1 MNDLSWAR
9 WSDERFDAERAAV
22 LATWP
27 TGAQVDL
34 DEAVRFHRGRAELSN
49 VPRKRAWAKRTGEVL
64 LQPLA
69 GYTRLAHHIELMRH
83 LEKSGGASILPTQI
97 DSQTRNCNYQ
107 AAQDGIDQSLSSGS
121 NRLNGYPI
129 VCHGVEGT
137 RQVVEAVD
145 VPIEMRIGTIDPR
158 LAAEIAF
165 ASGLS
170 SSTAGPIYYLV
181 HYSRDTSVASAMS
194 NWQYVF
200 RLIGRYAEQ
209 GVPLGLQIH
218 GVGNSTPFPNTIL
231 GVCCALEC
239 LVAAAQGARSF
250 SVDARFMGNAVQD
263 VAAARVI
270 PRFCE
275 RVLEEAGFGDSVVT
289 VDRKSWGG
297 LYPADPARAY
307 GLSCYDAVTGML
319 GGVNEF
325 IAKSV
330 EEAIG
335 IPEPE
340 ANAATLRAMAEVIG
354 LMKAQR
360 PWIDEPAV
368 RDEEQ
373 VMELEMWAIFG
384 RVMEL
389 GGGDPAVGTE
399 RAFAAGVLD
408 VPFAASRNCK
418 GLVMVAR
425 DDEGAVRYLDA
436 GNIPVPQQVL
446 DHHRDRLAV
455 REKRLGHPLG
465 AADIAGDIASIS
477 RGVLV

>member
-1 MNDLSWAR
+1 MNELSWAR
-9 WSDERFDAERAAV
+9 WTDEEFDAERARV

-27 TGAQVDL
+27 TGAQVDVA
-34 DEAVRFHRGRAELSN
+34 EAVRFHLGRDELAN

-69 GYTRLAHHIELMRH
+69 GYARLAEHIDLMRH
-83 LEKSGGASILPTQI
+83 LEQAGGASILPSQI

-107 AAQDGIDQSLSSGS
+107 AAQDGIDQSTATGT
-121 NRLNGYPI
+121 NRLNGFPI

-137 RQVVEAVD
+137 RQVVEAVT

-165 ASGLS
+165 ASGIS
-170 SSTAGPIYYLV
+170 STTAGPIYYLV
-181 HYSRDTSVASAMS
+181 HYSRDTSVAAAMR

-200 RLIGRYAEQ
+200 RLIGRYGEQ
-209 GVPLGLQIH
+209 GVPIGLQIH

-239 LVAAAQGARSF
+239 LVAANQGARSF

-270 PRFCE
+270 PRFV
-275 RVLEEAGFGDSVVT
+275 RTVLEQAGFGDSVVT

-297 LYPADPARAY
+297 LYPNDPARAY

-335 IPEPE
+335 IPTQE

-360 PWIDEPAV
+360 SWVDEAAV
-368 RDEEQ
+368 GAEAEL
-373 VMELEMWAIFG
+373 MELEMWAILR
-384 RVMEL
+384 RVMDL
-389 GGGDPAVGTE
+389 GEGDPSVGTE
-399 RAFAAGVLD
+399 RAFASGVLD

-425 DDEGAVRYLDA
+425 DDEGAVRYLDP
-436 GNIPVPQQVL
+436 GEIPVPKDVL
-446 DHHRDRLAV
+446 DRHRELLAV
-455 REKRLGHPLG
+455 RERGLGRRLG
-465 AADIAGDIASIS
+465 AQDIAGDIASIS